1 VILSA
6 SDIYGLLNRDPI
18 LGALATV
25 RIVES
30 RPTLDGGDGV
40 YIYIKKY
47 PSVEDFEATWNI
59 WIIDHDENP
68 LDVVIA
74 QIKKLLP
81 RFEIIEQNQII
92 RAATTELR
100 TERTEVEPLQ
110 VAPELKPVTVQEI
123 DSRFDELSQSIQ
135 DRMLLVGPGRPGRDG
150 KDGND
155 GQDGRD
161 GLDGKDLD
169 STNVELGDLGDVFVE
184 GVQKGQVLTY
194 DGSDWIAKF
203 LEKRS
208 TTKSGLTQSEI
219 TILEGLVETGEPMG
233 HSNRAEST
241 IGFDD
246 ATRTFSISPAGESFR
261 VWVKSKR
268 FIIDETRQVQI
279 PNTTGLYYIYFDENG
294 ILASKTTFFDFDSEA
309 FTSYV
314 YWDSSIS
321 QCKYLADERH
331 GIVLD
336 WQTHE
341 YLHRTRGAAIAN
353 GFDISGYTIDGTGA
367 LESDVQF
374 DIGNGTFYD
383 EDIKID
389 ITHSETPEANSFEQV
404 LQGAAELS
412 VLYRVGTTWKFDAPN
427 SIPLKPGVDH
437 IYYNSIVSGSG
448 SIVES
453 SANKYVNYYI
463 AATNN
468 LKAPV
473 ISLMGQYTHTNIAN
487 AEAESFSDLKLE
499 GFPSKEFRFLY
510 KIIYRTSNYTN
521 SSNAIISKIQDIR
534 YYSDIPSTI
543 I

>member
-1 VILSA
+1 MISSA
-6 SDIYGLLNRDPI
+6 SDIYALLGKDPV
-18 LGALATV
+18 LGSLATFRV
-25 RIVES
+25 VDQRIPVEA
-30 RPTLDGGDGV
+30 GEGV
-40 YIYIKKY
+40 FIYIKKY
-47 PSVEDFEATWNI
+47 PEVEEFTATWNL
-59 WIIDHDENP
+59 WIVDYDDNP
-68 LDVVIA
+68 LDVILA
-74 QIKKLLP
+74 QMKQLLP
-81 RFEIIEQNQII
+81 GFKILKDDVIIKASTTGLRSGNDQALTQEVYQITQPVPSYDLEARFAELEQDI
-92 RAATTELR
+92 
-100 TERTEVEPLQ
+100 
-110 VAPELKPVTVQEI
+110 K
-123 DSRFDELSQSIQ
+123 
-135 DRMLLVGPGRPGRDG
+135 DRMLLVSAG
-150 KDGND
+150 K
-155 GQDGRD
+155 DGRD
-161 GLDGKDLD
+161 GTDGRDGIDADITEIDLD
-169 STNVELGDLGDVFVE
+169 SLSDVYTANAKKNDILG
-184 GVQKGQVLTY
+184 Y
-194 DGSDWIAKF
+194 DGDKWVA
-203 LEKRS
+203 RS
-208 TTKSGLTQSEI
+208 LPNRKVGGGGSAISQASLSLLGGL
-219 TILEGLVETGEPMG
+219 LKTGEPMG
-233 HSNRAEST
+233 HEDRTQST
-241 IGFDD
+241 IEFNDE
-246 ATRTFSISPAGESFR
+246 TRTFSISPVVNSFT
-261 VWVKSKR
+261 VWVRSKP
-268 FIIDETRQVQI
+268 FEINSTREIQI
-279 PNTTGLYYIYFDENG
+279 PDAVGLYYIYFNTSG
-294 ILASKTTFFDFDSEA
+294 VLSYKTSFFDFDSEA

-353 GFDISGYTIDGTGA
+353 GFDISGYTIGGTGD

-389 ITHSETPEANSFEQV
+389 ITHSETPDVNSFEQV

-473 ISLMGQYTHTNIAN
+473 ISLMGQYTHTNISN
-487 AEAESFSDLKLE
+487 AETESFSDLQLE